1 MASSG
6 SGSVPGQ
13 LSVAFASGVVGAVV
27 VLIIAWVIGQF
38 GLFGDLGCHWR
49 PMPNRNAAYTRL
61 VWGGIFG
68 LLFCLPLM
76 AGSVVKR
83 GLVFGIVSALV
94 QLLIVFPLIEHQQVL
109 GLNYGYTTPF
119 FVVLL
124 NAIWGMTTALW
135 LKMIGG

>member
-1 MASSG
+1 
-6 SGSVPGQ
+6 
-13 LSVAFASGVVGAVV
+13 
-27 VLIIAWVIGQF
+27 
-38 GLFGDLGCHWR
+38 
-49 PMPNRNAAYTRL
+49 MPNRNAAYTRL